1 MTRTVT
7 AGLDGSAE
15 SRAAAMGAPPTPL
28 GQWGRA
34 AREAELRGLPLKIV
48 HVWEPVPDPMAQAPL
63 LGPETHQHRTERSE
77 MGAPPA
83 EGWGSIPREAA
94 EELRLR
100 HPGVEV
106 VGEQVSGSAGEV
118 LVEASKGAALLVLGS
133 RALGGVGGFLVGS
146 VGLSVVAHAES
157 PVVLVRAGEQAADEH
172 RTDPAG
178 IPSTATPFRPVVL
191 GLDTDHPD
199 ETLIEFAFDAALRRA
214 TSLRVV
220 HAWFPPPYYAYG
232 MPVDPPLH
240 EALAL
245 EQSQA
250 LTEALSPWRQ
260 KYPDVETVE
269 VSRFGSAAEQLV
281 EASGEASLVVVGRR
295 IRRGALGA
303 HIGHVTHAVLHHATA
318 PVAVVAHG

>member
-1 MTRTVT
+1 MLRTVT

-15 SRAAAMGAPPTPL
+15 SRAAAE
-28 GQWGRA
+28 WA

-63 LGPETHQHRTERSE
+63 LGPETHQHWTER
-77 MGAPPA
+77 
-83 EGWGSIPREAA
+83 IPRESA
-94 EELRLR
+94 EGLRLR
-100 HPGVEV
+100 HPGIEV
-106 VGEQVSGSAGEV
+106 VGEQLSGNPGEV
-118 LVEASKGAALLVLGS
+118 LAEASKTASLLVLGS

-146 VGLSVVAHAES
+146 VALSVVAHAER

-172 RTDPAG
+172 EADPAG
-178 IPSTATPFRPVVL
+178 IPSAATAFRPVVL

-232 MPVDPPLH
+232 MPVNPPLY

-250 LTEALSPWRQ
+250 LTEVLSPWRQ
-260 KYPDVETVE
+260 KYPDVKTTEE
-269 VSRFGSAAEQLV
+269 SRFGSAAEQLV
-281 EASGEASLVVVGRR
+281 EASREASLVVVGRR
-295 IRRGALGA
+295 IRHGALGA
-303 HIGHVTHAVLHHATA
+303 HIGHVTHAVLHHSTA